1 MGASVTVPEIT
12 AYLRVAVPYTY
23 VANEFAANNPDD
35 CAYVR
40 LGAGY
45 APSEWTSKRRPAVQV
60 LVRAKSAS
68 KADEIARAVYAD
80 LAGKTEFSFGATRV
94 IKSIANQSAPI
105 YLGKDANDRTMY
117 SLNFTLTTI

>member
-1 MGASVTVPEIT
+1 MGASITVPEIT
-12 AYLRVAVPYTY
+12 AYLRGAVPYTY

-68 KADEIARAVYAD
+68 KADQIASAIYEEIA
-80 LAGKTEFSFGATRV
+80 GKSEFNFGATRV
-94 IKSIANQSAPI
+94 VKCMANQSAPI
-105 YLGKDANDRTMY
+105 YLGKDANERTMY

>member
-1 MGASVTVPEIT
+1 MSVTVPDIT

-40 LGAGY
+40 LGGGY
-45 APSEWTSKRRPAVQV
+45 APSEWTNKRRPAVQV

-68 KADEIARAVYAD
+68 KADQIARAVYDD
-80 LAGKTEFSFGATRV
+80 LTNKREFKFGDTRV
-94 IKSIANQSAPI
+94 VHCLANQSAPI
-105 YLGKDANDRTMY
+105 YLGKDENERTMY
-117 SLNFTLTTI
+117 SLNFTLTTT

>member
-1 MGASVTVPEIT
+1 MATLGITDIT

-23 VANEFAANNPDD
+23 VANEFAAGNPDD

-40 LGAGY
+40 MSGGY
-45 APSEWTSKRRPAVQV
+45 EPSEWTSKRRPAFQV
-60 LVRAKSAS
+60 LVRAKSSAKATQIADAIYEDLAS
-68 KADEIARAVYAD
+68 K
-80 LAGKTEFSFGATRV
+80 GEFYFGTVRIV
-94 IKSIANQSAPI
+94 KCRANQSSPI

>member
-1 MGASVTVPEIT
+1 M
-12 AYLRVAVPYTY
+12 
-23 VANEFAANNPDD
+23 
-35 CAYVR
+35 R

-68 KADEIARAVYAD
+68 KADEIARAVYVD
-80 LAGKTEFSFGATRV
+80 LAGKTEFNFGTTRV
-94 IKSIANQSAPI
+94 IKCIANQSAPI
-105 YLGKDANDRTMY
+105 YLGKDANERTMY